1 MSGIRERARAA
12 TTAEILRLAR
22 EQLVTQGAD
31 GMSFRA
37 IARELGMVSSAV
49 YRYFP
54 SRDDLLTALIIES
67 YDHLGA
73 AVEEADASV
82 RRRGDFRA
90 RWRAAAHAVRDW
102 AMTNPSEWTLLFGT
116 PVPGYAAPADTVGPA
131 SRYTVVL
138 VRILT
143 DMAAAGHG
151 HTATVPP
158 SLRGEVAT
166 ISAETRDTVRLILR
180 GVPHEIRWGSDE
192 LSTLKAAV
200 LERALEIASEK
211 GGTFVIDVSAPDT
224 LIMNRMN

>member
-73 AVEEADASV
+73 AVEDADGSV

-102 AMTNPSEWTLLFGT
+102 AMANPSEWTLLFGT
-116 PVPGYAAPADTVGPA
+116 PVPGYAAPADTIGPA

-143 DMAAAGHG
+143 DMAAAGHR
-151 HTATVPP
+151 HTAAVPS
-158 SLRGEVAT
+158 SLRGDLA
-166 ISAETRDTVRLILR
+166 RLRTTLA
-180 GVPHEIRWGSDE
+180 SD
-192 LSTLKAAV
+192 
-200 LERALEIASEK
+200 
-211 GGTFVIDVSAPDT
+211 APDAT
-224 LIMNRMN
+224 LMVGMAAWSAVMGAISLELFGHLHNVVDQPGALFDAVVEQHGRIITGTDRG